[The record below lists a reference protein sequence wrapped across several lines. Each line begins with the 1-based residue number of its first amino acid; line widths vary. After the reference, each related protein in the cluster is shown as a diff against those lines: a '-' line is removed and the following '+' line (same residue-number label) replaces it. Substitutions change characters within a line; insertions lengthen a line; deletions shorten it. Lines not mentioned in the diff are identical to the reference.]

1 MAGLIIPSQPLSEK
15 TKKAVSK
22 TNLKDLSPEK
32 RALKSNIIS
41 LQNALVT
48 KNKDTEQS
56 HTVT

>member
-15 TKKAVSK
+15 TKKAASK
-22 TNLKDLSPEK
+22 TNLKDMSPEK
-32 RALKSNIIS
+32 RDLKNNIIS
-41 LQNALVT
+41 LQNALIA